1 MHMHFFPLYL
11 HICESLWIKCDQPRS
26 NSHPCL
32 PPHLSS
38 CNLSL
43 SPIHLPLTQ
52 PLCPCHFSPSFND
65 LAITGAA
72 VPALVS
78 QGVRG
83 LIGTEWVWVRLL
95 WGLIDT
101 GWDLGAAPAPIE
113 MYSERVFT
121 HNHPL
126 RMHVCSKT
134 ELCLILTP
142 LPLNESKP
150 STCFDLVKYVNV
162 CFRLNIAQLP
172 PSALQQYFK
181 LRATANLKTISV
193 KRLYFYSSNTR
204 AGLRASRY

>member
-83 LIGTEWVWVRLL
+83 LIGTEWVWVCVIVRPHWHRL
-95 WGLIDT
+95 GSRGCPRPHRDV
-101 GWDLGAAPAPIE
+101 LGASLHTQSPTQNA
-113 MYSERVFT
+113 
-121 HNHPL
+121 
-126 RMHVCSKT
+126 C
-134 ELCLILTP
+134 
-142 LPLNESKP
+142 
-150 STCFDLVKYVNV
+150 
-162 CFRLNIAQLP
+162 
-172 PSALQQYFK
+172 LQQN
-181 LRATANLKTISV
+181 RAVFNSYTFTLEWI
-193 KRLYFYSSNTR
+193 
-204 AGLRASRY
+204 